1 MKESVLEEK
10 IAGNLKE
17 ILNSYLEKQLS
28 VLWRG
33 KPRNPAT
40 LLAKTSILFVFL
52 IDSWI
57 YKH

>member
-1 MKESVLEEK
+1 MKEFVSEEK

-17 ILNSYLEKQLS
+17 ILSSYLEKQLS

-33 KPRNPAT
+33 KPSNPAT
-40 LLAKTSILFVFL
+40 LLVKASILFVFV